1 MRPSRYYVTRDNV
14 VVMASEVGVY
24 DVDPADVVHKGR
36 LKPGRMLLVDTAEH
50 LIIRDE
56 ELKSQIAHSRPHSD
70 WLGQLMTLDQLRV
83 SDVVDGHQEAQWVVL
98 DPRKQLT
105 LFNYTL
111 ETLTLLLAPMFTTK

>member
-50 LIIRDE
+50 LKQAFVPGLHAHADPVDPELPEAGRLFKRHRGGVHLQGPFPELAEIEPCPEAREEII
-56 ELKSQIAHSRPHSD
+56 ELGGA
-70 WLGQLMTLDQLRV
+70 
-83 SDVVDGHQEAQWVVL
+83 
-98 DPRKQLT
+98 
-105 LFNYTL
+105 
-111 ETLTLLLAPMFTTK
+111 